1 VEGIATHAVDILAGG
16 PARDLARPGM
26 IVTFGQCDPTSSRP
40 HAKAL
45 SACWRRHRRVPAV
58 YTLTARAHD
67 RHRADA
73 ALLQASD
80 TIACRLADGAVVSE
94 SIRQVAIEE
103 GICAP
108 DKIVG
113 ARAAA
118 PKGGTRRAVQS
129 DIVPPEARRSFV
141 PLRRREDDLS
151 LACRTI
157 VRERGSSRWRRH
169 GAVRDRSPMHG

>member
-1 VEGIATHAVDILAGG
+1 MIL
-16 PARDLARPGM
+16 
-26 IVTFGQCDPTSSRP
+26 TFGQCDPTSSRP

-73 ALLQASD
+73 ALLKASD
-80 TIACRLADGAVVSE
+80 TIACRMADGAVVSE
-94 SIRQVAIEE
+94 SIRQVSIEE

-108 DKIVG
+108 YKIEVL
-113 ARAAA
+113 APQRQRVERAEW
-118 PKGGTRRAVQS
+118 VQS

-157 VRERGSSRWRRH
+157 VRERGSSRCRRQ